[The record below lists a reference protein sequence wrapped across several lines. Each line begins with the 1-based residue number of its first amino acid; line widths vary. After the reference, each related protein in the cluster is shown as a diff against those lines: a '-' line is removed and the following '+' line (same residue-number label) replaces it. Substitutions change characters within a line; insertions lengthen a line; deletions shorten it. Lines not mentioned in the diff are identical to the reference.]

1 MRKLT
6 AMVPFAL
13 ALSATLAQAQTP
25 AGSPERGL
33 KAYLKYECQTCHGT
47 VGQGGERGAGP
58 KLTPNPFPYE
68 AFVSQT
74 RAPRRD
80 MPAYRQQHLSDQE
93 LADIYAY
100 IMSIRPP
107 APAKSIPLLNF

>member
-6 AMVPFAL
+6 TMLPLAFAVSV
-13 ALSATLAQAQTP
+13 AFAQGQSP
-25 AGSPERGL
+25 AGSAERGL

-74 RAPRRD
+74 RAPRAE
-80 MPAYRQQHLSDQE
+80 MPAYRRQHLSDQE
-93 LADIYAY
+93 LTDMYAY

-107 APAKSIPLLNF
+107 TPAKDIPLLNF

>member
-1 MRKLT
+1 MHKLT
-6 AMVPFAL
+6 AMLPLAFAV
-13 ALSATLAQAQTP
+13 SAAFAQAQVP
-25 AGSPERGL
+25 AGSAERGL

-58 KLTPNPFPYE
+58 KLTPIPFPYE

-80 MPAYRQQHLSDQE
+80 MPAYRTQHLSNQE
-93 LADIYAY
+93 LTDIYAY
-100 IMSIRPP
+100 IMSIRPSP
-107 APAKSIPLLNF
+107 PAKDNPLLKF

>member
-6 AMVPFAL
+6 MMLPL
-13 ALSATLAQAQTP
+13 ALVVSAAFAQGQTP
-25 AGSPERGL
+25 AGSAERGL

-74 RAPRRD
+74 RAPRNN
-80 MPAYRQQHLSDQE
+80 MPAYRTQHLSDRD
-93 LADIYAY
+93 LADIFAY
-100 IMSIRPP
+100 VMSIRPT
-107 APAKSIPLLNF
+107 APAKDNPLLKF

>member
-1 MRKLT
+1 MRKFT
-6 AMVPFAL
+6 AMLPLVLAVSAAFAQN
-13 ALSATLAQAQTP
+13 QAP
-25 AGSPERGL
+25 AGSVERGL
-33 KAYLKYECQTCHGT
+33 TAYLKYECQTCHGT

-74 RAPRRD
+74 RAPQRN
-80 MPAYRQQHLSDQE
+80 MPSYRSQHLSDQD

-107 APAKSIPLLNF
+107 APAKDIPLLDF